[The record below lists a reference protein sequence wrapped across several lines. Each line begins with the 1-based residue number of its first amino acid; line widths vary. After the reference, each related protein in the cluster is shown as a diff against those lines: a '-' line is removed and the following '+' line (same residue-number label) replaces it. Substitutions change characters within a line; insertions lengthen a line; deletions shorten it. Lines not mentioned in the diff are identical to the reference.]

1 MNEQEAIKR
10 LEYIK
15 HVGNGEQEYKH
26 CAEEIALDMAIEA
39 LEKQIP
45 KKVIEERWIYT
56 RCDCGHEFSVHHG
69 DGYYS
74 IPYEEKTNYCPDCG
88 QKLDWTVEE

>member
-1 MNEQEAIKR
+1 MHQNKRIIMWLQHEYGEGNDNVKTVIK
-10 LEYIK
+10 
-15 HVGNGEQEYKH
+15 
-26 CAEEIALDMAIEA
+26 A

-45 KKVIEERWIYT
+45 KKVIEKRWIYT

-88 QKLDWTVEE
+88 QKLDWSVEE

>member
-10 LEYIK
+10 LKYEKPSKEYQ
-15 HVGNGEQEYKH
+15 GNLNK
-26 CAEEIALDMAIEA
+26 AIDKAIEA

-45 KKVIEERWIYT
+45 KKIIENRWIYT
-56 RCDCGHEFSVHHG
+56 KCDCGHEFSVHHG

-88 QKLDWTVEE
+88 QKLDWSKA